1 MAVIASW
8 WARARRVLTGL
19 GRAVVVA
26 SLVAAGATLVT
37 MGWFRVTDQQ
47 VLIVTSGSM
56 APVFNAGDAV
66 IVHRPTAAN
75 LVAGTIISF
84 HAPASMNRLTTH
96 RIKAVYRRTDG
107 VFLQTKGD
115 HNKVP
120 DPDLTPVGNVTGVMA
135 GTVPVVGRWLAFYSS
150 ATGKLTV
157 LGLPLLLLTL
167 AQAGSVAGQLRPTRT
182 AERPPDVGSASA
194 AASGPRSGIRRR
206 AAGAVVLVVLV
217 AAASVGA
224 GKLTGAR
231 FLDSRSSPSTLS
243 TRPYFTCS
251 AAVLAAA
258 PYLYYKFDETSGT
271 TATDSSGNGRSGA
284 YNGTVTKSVT
294 PAACT
299 RDVPFRAVTLNGT
312 TGYVGYA
319 TSFSAP
325 NTFTLEVWFK
335 TATTTGG
342 KLMGFGN
349 AATGASTTASIDRH
363 MYLTNTGKVVFGV
376 HPSAGIVTVTSPL
389 SYNDNTWHQ
398 ATATLSTAG
407 LNLYLDGAVVAT
419 SAAATTG
426 QTQTAFLRIG
436 YDTIGGS
443 WPNNPNSAFLTATID
458 DAAFFTTA
466 LTATTIANHYLA
478 GR

>member
-1 MAVIASW
+1 
-8 WARARRVLTGL
+8 
-19 GRAVVVA
+19 
-26 SLVAAGATLVT
+26 
-37 MGWFRVTDQQ
+37 MGWFRLTAQQ

-66 IVHRPTAAN
+66 IVHRPTPAN

-84 HAPASMNRLTTH
+84 HAPGSMNRLTTH
-96 RIKAVYRRTDG
+96 RIKAVYHRADG

-167 AQAGSVAGQLRPTRT
+167 AQAGSVAGELRPTRT
-182 AERPPDVGSASA
+182 AERPLAADKASVA
-194 AASGPRSGIRRR
+194 APGRQSGLRRR

-217 AAASVGA
+217 AAASVEA
-224 GKLTGAR
+224 GKLTGAL
-231 FLDSRSSPSTLS
+231 FQDSRSSPSTLS

-251 AAVLAAA
+251 GAVLAAVPL

-271 TATDSSGNGRSGA
+271 TATDSSGNSRPGV
-284 YNGTVTKSVT
+284 YNGTITESVT
-294 PAACT
+294 PAACVLET
-299 RDVPFRAVTLNGT
+299 ANTAVTLNGT
-312 TGYVGYA
+312 TGYVGRS
-319 TSFSAP
+319 TSLSAP

-342 KLMGFGN
+342 KLMGFGSL
-349 AATGASTTASIDRH
+349 ATGASTTASIDRH
-363 MYLTNTGKVVFGV
+363 MYLTNAGKVVFGV
-376 HPSAGIVTVTSPL
+376 HPSAGIVTVISPL

-407 LNLYLDGAVVAT
+407 LNLYLDGSVVAT
-419 SAAATTG
+419 STAATTG
-426 QTQTAFLRIG
+426 HAQTAFLRIG
-436 YDTIGGS
+436 YDTIGAS
-443 WPNNPNSAFLTATID
+443 WPNNPTSAFLAATID
-458 DAAFFTTA
+458 DAAFYNTTA